1 MTSQKNSTEVQLR
14 RKLLGTASALA
25 ALSAFQVPT
34 QALAADASDSDWH
47 LTLDIG
53 GQYAFNSG
61 GKTQYADFGSP
72 EPKVGV
78 ANGGNGQVALNL
90 ETDGWIFG
98 LKFNFGRTGDAHAKA
113 LYVYDTYFSYYGKGE
128 VRHSEN
134 HKMLDFTVGQ
144 DVGLGMFGLEGSS
157 VVSGGVRW
165 ANFSAVTVGH
175 FSYGSKYN
183 SEFRSNFTS
192 FNREIHRSF
201 NGIGPVIS
209 WAASTPIGDPGCHLS
224 FDWGV
229 DAAVLF
235 GSRKAWENLTGDFS
249 ARSRN
254 GTVPQASGY
263 LGLGWHPDDS
273 RFSFHAGYAVQAS
286 WGVFDSNFDDD
297 SDDPRINHADR
308 ISHGPYLDVTM
319 QLK

>member
-34 QALAADASDSDWH
+34 QALAADSSDSDWH

-53 GQYAFNSG
+53 GQYAFNTG
-61 GKTQYADFGSP
+61 GKTQYADP
-72 EPKVGV
+72 NPIIPKVGV
-78 ANGGNGQVALNL
+78 ANGGNGQIALNL
-90 ETDGWIFG
+90 ETDGWVFG
-98 LKFNFGRTGDAHAKA
+98 LKFNFGRTGDSHAR
-113 LYVYDTYFSYYGKGE
+113 FSYATGTEFEYYSGSGH
-128 VRHSEN
+128 VRHSES

-165 ANFSAVTVGH
+165 ANFQAESAGNFT
-175 FSYGSKYN
+175 YESKYYYTN
-183 SEFRSNFTS
+183 
-192 FNREIHRSF
+192 FNRELHRSF

-235 GSRKAWENLTGDFS
+235 GSRKAWSNLDDFTP
-249 ARSRN
+249 RSRN

-263 LGLGWHPDDS
+263 LGVGWHPDDS